1 MTGLIYKEFL
11 YWFDNKMHGRKVLL
25 LMDNFSGHE
34 LAAVLI
40 GGIDGLKNT
49 RLVWLPANTT
59 SYWQPMDQG
68 IIAAFK
74 LYYRQQWVSFMLHE
88 YKAKRDPLKSVTL
101 LHAIQWSV
109 YAWNQKVDSRAI
121 EKCFWKSTCISKPLN
136 TSTVDS
142 DINDQL
148 VRDQLQAQIIS
159 IPDLLYPLP
168 IEEFIEP
175 LDEQII
181 DSEGDILNIVIE
193 SYSQDLEDNSD
204 EEEIDI
210 PRVTVSEAVQALEQL
225 KLFQLQQETGESLN
239 ILVLERLE
247 RDINYQK
254 SLAFK

>member
-1 MTGLIYKEFL
+1 
-11 YWFDNKMHGRKVLL
+11 
-25 LMDNFSGHE
+25 
-34 LAAVLI
+34 
-40 GGIDGLKNT
+40 
-49 RLVWLPANTT
+49 
-59 SYWQPMDQG
+59 MDQG

-88 YKAKRDPLKSVTL
+88 YEAKRDPLKSVTL

-109 YAWNQKVDSRAI
+109 YAWNQKVDSKAI

-136 TSTVDS
+136 ISTVDS

-159 IPDLLYPLP
+159 IPNLLNSLT

-181 DSEGDILNIVIE
+181 NSESDILDTVIK
-193 SYSQDLEDNSD
+193 SYSQDLEDKDNSD

-210 PRVTVSEAVQALEQL
+210 PRVTLSEAVQALEQL
-225 KLFQLQQETGESLN
+225 KLFQLQQETEGSLN
-239 ILVLERLE
+239 ILALERLE
-247 RDINYQK
+247 KDINYQK
-254 SLAFK
+254 SLAFKQRTIESFFQGKRG